1 MSYTVTKNGKTYE
14 TLLAE
19 IDALNIN
26 QIWQGVFE
34 LMYPMHEYENLN
46 STYVEGE
53 EEVYYDSLQI
63 FQLVSGEKIY
73 GVKLPFSDYQTVELT
88 YKQNL
93 KDDET
98 DWFEETQRVFDL
110 NARMDALFNW
120 KQAADNVNEYVDYV
134 NFALF
139 KKAIIDANDSAALD
153 LVEAEDS
160 LLKAADDFEKDV
172 DKKVKDIAFGQRL
185 VAYLSKL
192 NSDNNITPA
201 QLTAIYSNAEVQSL
215 ISTLSTGSLNT
226 SIALM
231 QSIDLAGLEPIT
243 ETERTFLVGKLEN
256 YLSN

>member
-14 TLLAE
+14 NLLAE

-26 QIWQGVFE
+26 QIWQGAFE

-46 STYVEGE
+46 STYTPGKDFD
-53 EEVYYDSLQI
+53 YYDKLQI
-63 FQLVSGEKIY
+63 FQMVGNEKVY
-73 GVKLPFSDYQTVELT
+73 GVKLPFSDYQTAELT

-93 KDDET
+93 KDAET
-98 DWFEETQRVFDL
+98 DWFEEAQRVFDL
-110 NARMDALFNW
+110 DVRMDALFNW
-120 KQAADNVNEYVDYV
+120 KQAANNVNEYLEYV

-139 KKAIIDANDSAALD
+139 KEAVIDANDSAALD
-153 LVEAEDS
+153 LIETEDS

-172 DKKVKDIAFGQRL
+172 DKKVKDISFGQRL

-201 QLTAIYSNAEVQSL
+201 QLATIYSNVEVQSL

-226 SIALM
+226 SLALM
-231 QSIDLAGLEPIT
+231 QSIDLTGLEPIT
-243 ETERTFLVGKLEN
+243 ETERTFLVDKLEN